1 MEPTTLAV
9 IVIGLAI
16 VGIVI
21 LRSSFRRKRAES
33 VPNIRYVDETL
44 LDLVRTK
51 QITGARDYYQKHS
64 GVTTEDAERAIEY
77 LIRRPESLMLLVRL
91 HNNDHAPLYM
101 DDKLME
107 ILKTRNELKAIAYYA
122 DKTNGDMREAQVAV
136 GALIVNPEMKFK
148 NSN

>member
-1 MEPTTLAV
+1 MEPTTLAIIV
-9 IVIGLAI
+9 IVAI

-33 VPNIRYVDETL
+33 VPNIKYVDETM

-51 QITGARDYYQKHS
+51 QITAATDYYQKHS

-91 HNNDHAPLYM
+91 RNSDHAPLYM

-107 ILKTRNELKAIAYYA
+107 LLKARNELKAIAYYA
-122 DKTNGDMREAQVAV
+122 DKSNGDMREAQVAV